1 MEDKIIDTK
10 TKWDILSNNK
20 IKENLMVLQHEH
32 ISLKNEIDKLLEK
45 LDEVE
50 KEYYYGNSV
59 LIKRY
64 KLISPL
70 CV

>member
-1 MEDKIIDTK
+1 MEDNIKDTK
-10 TKWDILSNNK
+10 TNWETISNNK
-20 IKENLMVLQHEH
+20 IKENLMVLQHQH
-32 ISLKNEIDKLLEK
+32 ISLKSEIDKLLVK

-64 KLISPL
+64 KGIE
-70 CV
+70 

>member
-1 MEDKIIDTK
+1 
-10 TKWDILSNNK
+10 
-20 IKENLMVLQHEH
+20 MVLQHEH

-59 LIKRY
+59 LIK
-64 KLISPL
+64 KI
-70 CV
+70 

>member
-1 MEDKIIDTK
+1 LEDNIKDTK
-10 TKWDILSNNK
+10 TNWQTISNNK
-20 IKENLMVLQHEH
+20 IKENLMVLQHQH
-32 ISLKNEIDKLLEK
+32 ISLKSEIDKLLVK

-64 KLISPL
+64 KGIE
-70 CV
+70 

>member
-1 MEDKIIDTK
+1 MEDNIKDTK
-10 TKWDILSNNK
+10 TNWQTISNNK
-20 IKENLMVLQHEH
+20 IKENLMVLQHQH
-32 ISLKNEIDKLLEK
+32 ISLKSEIDKLLVK

-64 KLISPL
+64 KGIE
-70 CV
+70 

>member
-1 MEDKIIDTK
+1 MEDNIKDTK
-10 TKWDILSNNK
+10 TNWETISNNK

-45 LDEVE
+45 LEEVE

-64 KLISPL
+64 KGIE
-70 CV
+70 